1 MSSSPQATSHL
12 SSHYHAAKNLAL
24 TPKEQKRSSCAVHR
38 EGRLISVQPG
48 YTSVHSGWLVNL
60 TKPFVLVL
68 LYPTGPQSACRE
80 RLGRI
85 ACTERPNWPSHP
97 SPRRRIQCELTA
109 DVVSQMSPTRRSVT
123 RRCHC
128 AGETWPANASRPGTG
143 GFGHKGSCLKKAKR
157 APRSRRWPR
166 RCFRP
171 VSSTTPA

>member
-1 MSSSPQATSHL
+1 MAEPL
-12 SSHYHAAKNLAL
+12 SHYPAAKNPGLAL
-24 TPKEQKRSSCAVHR
+24 TPKEPEEVELRGSSRRSPHIGSTRV
-38 EGRLISVQPG
+38 
-48 YTSVHSGWLVNL
+48 SVHSEWLVNL
-60 TKPFVLVL
+60 TKPFALVL
-68 LYPTGPQSACRE
+68 LWSDYPIGPQSACHE
-80 RLGRI
+80 RLGRV
-85 ACTERPNWPSHP
+85 ACTKRPNWPSHP

-109 DVVSQMSPTRRSVT
+109 DVVSQMSPTWRSVT